1 MTQSNL
7 KPSKVAL
14 ITGAAKRL
22 GAEIARTLHT
32 AGDHIVL
39 HYRDSSQEVQLLCDE
54 LNQIRRDSA
63 ITIQADLLETSALPK
78 LIEQSA
84 LRWQQ
89 LDILINN
96 ASAFYPTPIGDVEE
110 SDWDTLIGVNLKAP
124 FFLSQAAA
132 HWLHRTQGCIV
143 NIDDIHALRPLK
155 NHAVYSISKA
165 GLRALTLSLA
175 KELGPQ
181 IRVNGVSPGAI
192 LWPEHA
198 LTEDQKQEILS
209 RITLQ
214 RTGQPL
220 DVAKAV
226 HFLIHEADYI
236 TGQILAVDGG
246 RTLFS

>member
-1 MTQSNL
+1 MTQSDL

-22 GAEIARTLHT
+22 GAEIARTLHA

-39 HYRDSSQEVQLLCDE
+39 HYRDSSQEVELLCDE
-54 LNQIRRDSA
+54 LNQTRSDSA
-63 ITIQADLLETSALPK
+63 ITIQADLLETSALPN

-84 LRWQQ
+84 LQWQQ
-89 LDILINN
+89 LDILVNN
-96 ASAFYPTPIGDVEE
+96 ASAFYPTPIGEIEE

-155 NHAVYSISKA
+155 NHPVYSISKA

-192 LWPEHA
+192 LWPEHTLA
-198 LTEDQKQEILS
+198 EDQKLEILS

-226 HFLIHEADYI
+226 HFLIHDADYI